1 MLAHDSSGWLLLS
14 PIGNLVRQ
22 LGAEDG
28 LDDAALRRGN
38 DRSVSML
45 TAYDTRVV
53 RNLQEQVKNGTYFC
67 YAFGALK
74 LRVELL
80 ESD

>member
-1 MLAHDSSGWLLLS
+1 MLAHDSCGWLLLS

-28 LDDAALRRGN
+28 LDDAALRRGD

-53 RNLQEQVKNGTYFC
+53 RNLQE
-67 YAFGALK
+67 
-74 LRVELL
+74 
-80 ESD
+80 